1 MSDESMHAMKM
12 RGTATDKLADV
23 IQMLLFVH
31 KTGVLTVQREN
42 SNYALEEGSLFL
54 RDGQVADALIGN
66 LRGADALKKLSTW
79 TKCYFVFQALS
90 PSASSPFAPPASAPF
105 EQILER
111 QTGPLSPATTFSSV
125 IPCRTDQFQKSLPDF
140 NRPGLSRVHRQLFL
154 LADGQRSIEVLA
166 TLLGRHPQEVLLLLS
181 DLENLRL
188 LRRL

>member
-1 MSDESMHAMKM
+1 VPDESIHAMKM

-54 RDGQVADALIGN
+54 RDGQIADAVIEN
-66 LRGADALKKLSTW
+66 LHGADALKKLSTW
-79 TKCYFVFQALS
+79 TKCYFVFQALPQS
-90 PSASSPFAPPASAPF
+90 TSSPFAPPTSAHS

-111 QTGPLSPATTFSSV
+111 QTGPLLPATASSSV
-125 IPCRTDQFQKSLPDF
+125 IPCRTDQFQRSLPDF
-140 NRPGLSRVHRQLFL
+140 ERLGVSRLHRQLFL
-154 LADGQRSIEVLA
+154 LADGQRSIEALA
-166 TLLGRHPQEVLLLLS
+166 KLLGRHPQEVLLLLS

>member
-1 MSDESMHAMKM
+1 VPDEGIHAMKM

-23 IQMLLFVH
+23 IQMLIFVH
-31 KTGVLTVQREN
+31 KTGILTVQREN
-42 SNYALEEGSLFL
+42 SNHALEEGSLFL
-54 RDGQVADALIGN
+54 RDGQIADAQIEN

-90 PSASSPFAPPASAPF
+90 PSASSPLAPPTSAPF
-105 EQILER
+105 EHIPER
-111 QTGPLSPATTFSSV
+111 QTGPLLPATASSSV
-125 IPCRTDQFQKSLPDF
+125 IPCRTDQFQRSLPDF
-140 NRPGLSRVHRQLFL
+140 ERLGVSRLHRQLFL

-166 TLLGRHPQEVLLLLS
+166 KLLGRHPQEVLLLLS